1 MWDKQKEPKKPIK
14 IFYTVLKLQTA
25 PKLASDLIQ
34 IIWKEPGVFLTQP
47 TRRLSLWI
55 KGFDP
60 RRFYNHS
67 FYVSM

>member
-1 MWDKQKEPKKPIK
+1 MWDKQNEPKKPIK

-47 TRRLSLWI
+47 TRRI
-55 KGFDP
+55 KAFESKALILVGFIII
-60 RRFYNHS
+60 RF
-67 FYVSM
+67 M